1 MNTHNKTKD
10 SPWWHLWKC
19 SHCSQSRGEDTRQ
32 ELVQAAFDEIHK
44 VGFQAASIRKILKNI
59 SITKGALYHHF
70 ENKLELGY
78 AVMDEVILSFFQ
90 QMWLDPLKKTDD
102 PITTIQNILLTSV
115 INMTEEDASLGCPL
129 NNLAQEM
136 SPVDEGF
143 RIRTVAIYDEWRH
156 ELEEALE
163 RGKVAGNVRP
173 DANARQ
179 LAILLVATLE
189 GCMGLAKSTQ
199 SLELLMECGCGLC
212 LHMELSRPEASPKN
226 EKLASFL
233 NQLNQ

>member
-1 MNTHNKTKD
+1 MNSHNNTKG

-19 SHCSQSRGEDTRQ
+19 PHCNQGKGEDTRQ
-32 ELVQAAFDEIHK
+32 KLLQAAFDEIHK
-44 VGFQAASIRKILKNI
+44 VGFQAASLSQILKDTH
-59 SITKGALYHHF
+59 ITKGALYHYF
-70 ENKLELGY
+70 GNKLELGY
-78 AVMDEVILSFFQ
+78 AVMDEVIEGYFQ

-102 PITTIQNILLTSV
+102 PITTVQNILLTSGL
-115 INMTEEDASLGCPL
+115 NMTEEDARLGCPL

-143 RIRTVAIYDEWRH
+143 RMRTVGIYDAWRS
-156 ELEEALE
+156 ELEAALE
-163 RGKVAGNVRP
+163 RGKDAGNVRP

-199 SLELLMECGCGLC
+199 SLDLLMECGCGLC
-212 LHMELSRPEASPKN
+212 MHMELSRPEGSPKN
-226 EKLASFL
+226 EKVEEFL
-233 NQLNQ
+233 RQAKD